1 MSEAVELEPCPFC
14 GGKAEIERAG
24 TPRFSTIYACT
35 DCGCRLETGEE
46 WGHGSHWNRRSLTG
60 EGEPVEDHE
69 PVGVG
74 KIGNYYGG
82 LSLKREG
89 GVDFWLIEN
98 YDGDDWEAIP
108 ASLANE
114 LRALSASGGG
124 E

>member
-14 GGKAEIERAG
+14 GGKARTLEYNGTTQATCAVDGIECAG
-24 TPRFSTIYACT
+24 TDVLAPVAM
-35 DCGCRLETGEE
+35 
-46 WGHGSHWNRRSLTG
+46 WNRRSLTG

-89 GVDFWLIEN
+89 GVDFWSIEN